1 MEASQIGGLTMKSL
15 SEMNEESLFGKI
27 KKDFQDSLSAL
38 SSYHAEWREYDEFYM
53 GEHWKVKR
61 AEWRPNPVVNYIS
74 YIIDQKAPQ
83 ITQQRPAGILYPTHP
98 DDEDAAKIF
107 TQATD
112 VVADRCNLDMI
123 VDEVVRT
130 GLLLDVS
137 WMKVY
142 WDNQIMGG
150 SFQKMNQY
158 QGDVVIE
165 TVDPTNLY
173 FDPAAVRVEDC
184 NYMIYAIPKS
194 IDWIKEYWNVDIPA
208 ERAFETDVYN
218 RPILNNNTTRQAL
231 FYEYWYKEDG
241 TINVIYAAG
250 NRVLKHIRNVYKH
263 GRYPFIP
270 FVAKKNRKSIMG
282 ISECRNLLSNQK
294 LLNKLVE
301 IPVTNSLLLANPIML
316 ISASSGIDQ
325 NKVTNKPG
333 QIWTVQDDGAG
344 VRYLAPPVLGGE
356 VFKMIDQMTQFM
368 ERIGGVYDANTGETP
383 GGVTAASAIQLLQ
396 EQGSIPLKGIM
407 RNLYATLK
415 EVYEQMVE
423 LIKQFYTETR
433 YLRIIGENGRF
444 EFKEFNAL
452 QYKDIDF
459 DIRVSAGAST
469 PTSKA
474 FIAQMAADL
483 FQQGILRP
491 SQYVDML
498 ENLPNK
504 DKIVE
509 ELRQKEDQTMQQP
522 DQGQGQAPQQ
532 MQQPPQ
538 QMPSLNE
545 VYQNAPQELRDQIDL
560 MVEQGMGEQEIMQVL
575 LGGGQNA

>member
-1 MEASQIGGLTMKSL
+1 
-15 SEMNEESLFGKI
+15 
-27 KKDFQDSLSAL
+27 
-38 SSYHAEWREYDEFYM
+38 M
-53 GEHWKVKR
+53 GQHWKVQR
-61 AEWRPNPVVNYIS
+61 PDWRPNPVVNYIS

-83 ITQQRPAGILYPTHP
+83 ITQQRPSGILYPTHP
-98 DDEDAAKIF
+98 DDEEAARIF

-112 VVADRCNLDMI
+112 VIADRCNLEQI

-142 WDNQIMGG
+142 WDNKIQGG
-150 SFQKMNQY
+150 SFSKMNQY

-173 FDPAAVRVEDC
+173 FDPASVRVEDC
-184 NYMIYAIPKS
+184 NYIIYAIPKS
-194 IDWIKEYWNVDIPA
+194 TEWIKEYWGVDIPP
-208 ERAFETDVYN
+208 EEAFETDVYN
-218 RPILNNNTTRQAL
+218 RPILNNNTTTQAL
-231 FYEYWYKEDG
+231 FYEYWYREDG

-250 NRVLKHIRNVYKH
+250 NRVLKHIKNVYKH
-263 GRYPFIP
+263 GRYPFVP
-270 FVAKKNRKSIMG
+270 FVAKKNRKSILG
-282 ISECRNLLSNQK
+282 ISECRNLLGNQK

-301 IPVTNSLLLANPIML
+301 IPVVNSLLVSNPIML
-316 ISASSGIDQ
+316 VTSTSGIDP
-325 NKVTNKPG
+325 NKVTSKPG
-333 QIWTVQDDGAG
+333 QIWTVRDDVDKG
-344 VRYLAPPVLGGE
+344 VRYLNPPVLGGE

-396 EQGSIPLKGIM
+396 EQGSIPLKGIT

-423 LIKQFYTETR
+423 LIKEFYTETR
-433 YLRIIGENGRF
+433 YLRVMGKDGKF
-444 EFKEFNAL
+444 EFMEFNAL
-452 QYKDIDF
+452 KYKDIDF

-474 FIAQMAADL
+474 FIAQLGLDL
-483 FQQGILRP
+483 FSQGLLLP
-491 SQYVDML
+491 SEYVEML

-509 ELRQKEDQTMQQP
+509 RLREKESQEMGVNPNAMQSPTPNQIP
-522 DQGQGQAPQQ
+522 SQDK
-532 MQQPPQ
+532 
-538 QMPSLNE
+538 QMPGLNE
-545 VYQNAPQELRDQIDL
+545 VYQNAPKELRDQIDL
-560 MVEQGMGEQEIMQVL
+560 LVEQGLGESEIMQIL
-575 LGGGQNA
+575 MGGAQGGV

>member
-1 MEASQIGGLTMKSL
+1 MAESL
-15 SEMNEESLFGKI
+15 SNMNEQALYSRI
-27 KKDFQDSLSAL
+27 KKDFLDSLSAL

-53 GEHWKVKR
+53 GQHWKVQR
-61 AEWRPNPVVNYIS
+61 PDWRPNPVVNYIS

-83 ITQQRPAGILYPTHP
+83 ITQQRPSGILYPTHP
-98 DDEDAAKIF
+98 DDEEAARIF

-112 VVADRCNLDMI
+112 VISDRCNLEQI

-142 WDNQIMGG
+142 WDNKIQGG
-150 SFQKMNQY
+150 SFSKMNQY

-184 NYMIYAIPKS
+184 NYIIYAIPKS
-194 IDWIKEYWNVDIPA
+194 TEWIKEYWGVDIPP
-208 ERAFETDVYN
+208 EETFETDVYN
-218 RPILNNNTTRQAL
+218 RPILNNNTTKQAL
-231 FYEYWYKEDG
+231 FYEYWYREDG
-241 TINVIYAAG
+241 IINVIYAAG
-250 NRVLKHIRNVYKH
+250 NRVLKHIKNVYKH
-263 GRYPFIP
+263 GRYPFVP
-270 FVAKKNRKSIMG
+270 FVAKKNRKSILG
-282 ISECRNLLSNQK
+282 ISECRNLLGNQK

-301 IPVTNSLLLANPIML
+301 IPVVNSLLVSNPIML
-316 ISASSGIDQ
+316 VTSTSGIDP
-325 NKVTNKPG
+325 NKVTSKPG
-333 QIWTVQDDGAG
+333 QIWTVRDDVDKG
-344 VRYLAPPVLGGE
+344 VRYLNPPVLGGE

-396 EQGSIPLKGIM
+396 EQGSIPLKGIT

-423 LIKQFYTETR
+423 LVKEFYTETR
-433 YLRIIGENGRF
+433 YLRVMGKDGKF
-444 EFKEFNAL
+444 EFMEFNAL
-452 QYKDIDF
+452 KYKDIDF

-474 FIAQMAADL
+474 FIAQLGLDL
-483 FQQGILRP
+483 FSQGLLLP
-491 SQYVDML
+491 SEYVEML

-509 ELRQKEDQTMQQP
+509 RLREKEAQEMGVNP
-522 DQGQGQAPQQ
+522 NAMQAPT
-532 MQQPPQ
+532 PNPIAPQ
-538 QMPSLNE
+538 EKQVPGLNE
-545 VYQNAPQELRDQIDL
+545 VYQNAPKELRDQIDL
-560 MVEQGMGEQEIMQVL
+560 LMEQGLGEAEIMQIL
-575 LGGGQNA
+575 MGGAQGGV